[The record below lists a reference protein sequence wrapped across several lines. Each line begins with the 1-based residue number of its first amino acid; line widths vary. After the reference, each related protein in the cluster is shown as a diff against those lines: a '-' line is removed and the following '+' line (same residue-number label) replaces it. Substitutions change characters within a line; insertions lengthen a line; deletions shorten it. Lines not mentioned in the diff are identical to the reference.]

1 MHVILQVAV
10 KNPHAQ
16 AGCQIVHQPLPF
28 SHPIPSVLIT
38 NMPSMGHIKTLACM
52 LNIYH
57 VHIAQ
62 TLPEPPQKCAGNYQ
76 SFTH

>member
-1 MHVILQVAV
+1 VAV

-28 SHPIPSVLIT
+28 SHPIPSVLII

-52 LNIYH
+52 LNI
-57 VHIAQ
+57 
-62 TLPEPPQKCAGNYQ
+62 
-76 SFTH
+76 